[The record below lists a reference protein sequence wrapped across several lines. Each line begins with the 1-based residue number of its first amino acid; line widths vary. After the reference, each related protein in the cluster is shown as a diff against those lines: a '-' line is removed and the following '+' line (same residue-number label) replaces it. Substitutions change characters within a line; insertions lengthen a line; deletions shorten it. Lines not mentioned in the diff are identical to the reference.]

1 MNPTQIAAL
10 RDQFGIAE
18 GGEWEPYGG
27 LGDNAAASLQAFVER
42 SPLGSLRREPEAAHV
57 TVPVIKVP
65 EGAEQSTQAAFGRIL
80 LDLAK
85 SGDPMADRLVT
96 TSPDVTVS
104 NNHVSFLNQTW
115 LFRSGEPKDVFT
127 TPKNP

>member
-1 MNPTQIAAL
+1 MIRRPPRSTRTDTL
-10 RDQFGIAE
+10 F
-18 GGEWEPYGG
+18 PYTT
-27 LGDNAAASLQAFVER
+27 LFR
-42 SPLGSLRREPEAAHV
+42 SPEAAHV

-85 SGDPMADRLVT
+85 SGDPMADRIVT

-104 NNHVSFLNQTW
+104 TNLGAFVNQRG
-115 LFRSGEPKDVFT
+115 LFRRGELKDVLDR
-127 TPKNP
+127 KGYSLNSSH